1 MSNKTISWLKIS
13 GTCGIITP
21 SVAFS
26 CILLAIAYAPHFSWT
41 HNALS
46 DLGVM
51 PNPTSVLFNLGLIVS
66 GILAIVFAFGLLI
79 FFNKTVS
86 GRIGAIMFV
95 LDCLALIC
103 IGIFPESAK
112 PMHLYASVAFFAIFP
127 LAMFLMTASFVLSS
141 KHRMA
146 VFTFSIAVFAAVVWA
161 AEFLMHYVPGVA
173 IPETLSALAACLWVA
188 VLSFNMLRKPLNP
201 DT

>member
-1 MSNKTISWLKIS
+1 MSNKTGTWLKIA

-21 SVAFS
+21 LIAFG
-26 CILLAIAYAPHFSWT
+26 CILLAIAYAPQFSST
-41 HNALS
+41 DSALS

-51 PNPTSVLFNLGLIVS
+51 TNPTSVLFNLGLIVS
-66 GILAIVFAFGLLI
+66 GILAIVFAFGLLV
-79 FFNKTVS
+79 FFNETVS
-86 GRIGAIMFV
+86 GRIGGIMFV

-146 VFTFSIAVFAAVVWA
+146 LFTFAIAVFAAVVWA
-161 AEFLMHYVPGVA
+161 AEFLVHYVPGVA

>member
-1 MSNKTISWLKIS
+1 
-13 GTCGIITP
+13 
-21 SVAFS
+21 
-26 CILLAIAYAPHFSWT
+26 
-41 HNALS
+41 
-46 DLGVM
+46 M

>member
-41 HNALS
+41 DDALS

-103 IGIFPESAK
+103 IGIFPENAK
-112 PMHLYASVAFFAIFP
+112 PMHVYASVAFFAIFP
-127 LAMFLMTASFVLSS
+127 LAALLMTAAFVFSS

-146 VFTFSIAVFAAVVWA
+146 LFTFAIAVFAAVVWV
-161 AEFLMHYVPGVA
+161 AEFLVNYVPGVA
-173 IPETLSALAACLWVA
+173 IPETLSALAACLWVV
-188 VLSFNMLRKPLNP
+188 VLSFKMLRRPSNSV
-201 DT
+201 T

>member
-41 HNALS
+41 DNALS

-146 VFTFSIAVFAAVVWA
+146 VFTFAIAVFAAVVWA
-161 AEFLMHYVPGVA
+161 AEFLVHYVPGVA

>member
-1 MSNKTISWLKIS
+1 MSNKTVTWLKIA

-21 SVAFS
+21 LIAFG
-26 CILLAIAYAPHFSWT
+26 CILLAIAYASQFSWT
-41 HNALS
+41 DNALS

-95 LDCLALIC
+95 LDCLALVC

-127 LAMFLMTASFVLSS
+127 LAMFLMTASFVHSS

-146 VFTFSIAVFAAVVWA
+146 VFTFAIAVFAAVVWA
-161 AEFLMHYVPGVA
+161 AEFLVHYVPGVA

-188 VLSFNMLRKPLNP
+188 VLSFNILRKPLNP

>member
-41 HNALS
+41 DNALS

-79 FFNKTVS
+79 FFNETVS
-86 GRIGAIMFV
+86 GRIGGIMFV

>member
-1 MSNKTISWLKIS
+1 MSNKTVTWLKIA

-21 SVAFS
+21 LIAFG
-26 CILLAIAYAPHFSWT
+26 CILLAIAYAPQFSWT
-41 HNALS
+41 DNALS

-146 VFTFSIAVFAAVVWA
+146 VFTFAIAVFAAVVWA
-161 AEFLMHYVPGVA
+161 AEFLVHYVPGVA

-188 VLSFNMLRKPLNP
+188 VLSFNILRKPLNP

>member
-1 MSNKTISWLKIS
+1 MSNKTVTWLKIA

-21 SVAFS
+21 LIAFG
-26 CILLAIAYAPHFSWT
+26 CILLAIAYAPQFSWT
-41 HNALS
+41 DSALS

-51 PNPTSVLFNLGLIVS
+51 TNPTSVLFNLGLIVS

-86 GRIGAIMFV
+86 GRIGVIMFV

-103 IGIFPESAK
+103 IGVFPESAK

-146 VFTFSIAVFAAVVWA
+146 LFTFAIAVFAAVVWA
-161 AEFLMHYVPGVA
+161 AEFLVHYVPGVA

-188 VLSFNMLRKPLNP
+188 VLSFNILRKPLNP

>member
-41 HNALS
+41 DNALS

>member
-1 MSNKTISWLKIS
+1 MSNKTGTWLKIA

-21 SVAFS
+21 LIAFG
-26 CILLAIAYAPHFSWT
+26 CILLAIAYAPQFSWT
-41 HNALS
+41 DSALS

-51 PNPTSVLFNLGLIVS
+51 TNPTSVLFNLGLIVS
-66 GILAIVFAFGLLI
+66 GILAIVFAFGLLV
-79 FFNKTVS
+79 FFNETVS
-86 GRIGAIMFV
+86 GRIGGIMFV

-146 VFTFSIAVFAAVVWA
+146 LFTFAIAVFAAVVWA
-161 AEFLMHYVPGVA
+161 AEFLVHYVPGVA

-188 VLSFNMLRKPLNP
+188 VLSFNILRKPLNP